1 MISFGVVSGSK
12 TVHLVCFYIHTLK
25 THFYGVVSG
34 SVSGS
39 VLEGFWRGPD
49 THDVSIL
56 GLDTCYGYH

>member
-1 MISFGVVSGSK
+1 LSRPAQKGVRNMISFGVVSGSK

-39 VLEGFWRGPD
+39 VLEGVLEG
-49 THDVSIL
+49 S
-56 GLDTCYGYH
+56 

>member
-39 VLEGFWRGPD
+39 VLEGVLEG
-49 THDVSIL
+49 S
-56 GLDTCYGYH
+56 